1 MDIVYYW
8 SQIMSKIATLGVFDS
23 GLGGLTV
30 VAEIKKLYPKSNIVY
45 LGDTARLP
53 YGTRSK
59 KIVEEFAVSD
69 AKFLESRGVE
79 AIVIACNT
87 ASALAFDAVRNAVK
101 VPVYEVI
108 SQARKT
114 AERVGKQI
122 GVIGTRGTIG
132 SGAYG
137 HTGVACPLLV
147 PFIEEGE
154 LDSPALKIVLDKY
167 LQQLGKIDTLI
178 LGCTHYP
185 IITKLIGDS
194 LPGVKLINPGTELT
208 KNLPVLNGEGN
219 DKYFVTDMTPRF
231 IEIAE
236 MFLGTKVGDKI
247 ELIHL

>member
-1 MDIVYYW
+1 MD
-8 SQIMSKIATLGVFDS
+8 KIATLGVFDS

-30 VAEIKKLYPKSNIVY
+30 VAEIKKLYPQANIVY

-59 KIVEEFAVSD
+59 EIVEEFAVSD
-69 AKFLESRGVE
+69 AKFLETQGVD

-87 ASALAFDAVRNAVK
+87 ASALAYEAVKSSVK

-108 SQARKT
+108 SQAKKE
-114 AERVGKQI
+114 AEKVGHNI

-167 LQQLGKIDTLI
+167 LKQLGAIDTLI

-185 IITKLIGDS
+185 IITSLIAQL
-194 LPGVKLINPGTELT
+194 LPSVKLINPGHELA
-208 KNLPVLNGEGN
+208 KRLANLDGAGQ

-231 IEIAE
+231 VEIAE
-236 MFLGTKVGDKI
+236 MFLGTSVGDKI
-247 ELIHL
+247 ELVHL

>member
-1 MDIVYYW
+1 MANK
-8 SQIMSKIATLGVFDS
+8 QILGIFDS

-30 VAEIKKLYPKSNIVY
+30 VAEIKKLYPKSSIVY

-59 KIVEEFAVSD
+59 KIVEEFAISD
-69 AKFLESRGVE
+69 AKFLETKGVD

-87 ASALAFDAVRNAVK
+87 ASALAYEAVKSSVK

-108 SQARKT
+108 SQAKKE
-114 AERVGKQI
+114 AEKVGHNI

-167 LQQLGKIDTLI
+167 LKQLGAIDTLI

-185 IITKLIGDS
+185 IIANLIAKL
-194 LPGVKLINPGTELT
+194 LPGVNLINPGAELA
-208 KNLPVLNGEGN
+208 KNLSVLDGEGQ

-231 IEIAE
+231 VEIAE
-236 MFLGTKVGDKI
+236 MFLGTSVGDKI
-247 ELIHL
+247 ELVHL